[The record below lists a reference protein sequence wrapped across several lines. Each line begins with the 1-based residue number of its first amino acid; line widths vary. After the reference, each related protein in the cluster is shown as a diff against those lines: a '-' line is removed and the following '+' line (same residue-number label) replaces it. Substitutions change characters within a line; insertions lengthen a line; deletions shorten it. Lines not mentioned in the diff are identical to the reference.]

1 MKQVT
6 RSVKTGS
13 GFNPQHEISDRVRS
27 KRLGEMA
34 APPSIPHPNRE
45 QALKRARL
53 TAGFPNIVNGQ
64 RIDSSRTTKISDPVT
79 GEELASVTDTQKDGL
94 DQAVQAAKAAFPLW
108 SSKTWNERRDLL
120 ANAMEELKAHTDEL
134 CTILIAENG
143 RPYGMAQFEVTWIL
157 ETYAP
162 ALLQMDLPDST
173 WNETSV
179 GEITKRYVPLG
190 VVAAIS
196 PWNLPFLLSFT
207 KVLPALLAGNTVV
220 LKPAVFT
227 PLTVLRAADYIRE
240 ILPPGVL
247 NVISGGDDL
256 GPWMTSHPGFQK
268 VSFTGSSE
276 TGRKVFASAA
286 PTLKH
291 LTLELGGNDPGI
303 VLPDA
308 DPQAIAES
316 LFQSMFALSGQGCVT
331 LKRLFVHESIY
342 QALTEALI
350 SCAQNQK
357 LGDGFDPETTLG
369 PIQNRPQFA
378 RMQTTW
384 EEIQEAKAPILYQ
397 GEVPSEGAGLFFPVT
412 LLDNP
417 PAEAAYVIR
426 ENFGPLRA
434 VIRYKDLDEA
444 VRLANGTPYGLGAS
458 VWGTD
463 PELLDAVA
471 RRLDAGMVWINQH
484 LNLHP
489 NVPFSGRKN
498 SGIGIE
504 FGEDGLKEFCNLQVI
519 ANRRWAKKASSVV
532 AEPAR
537 PGQTT

>member
-1 MKQVT
+1 MSTV
-6 RSVKTGS
+6 SS
-13 GFNPQHEISDRVRS
+13 SNPQHEISDRVRS
-27 KRLGEMA
+27 KRLGETT

-53 TAGFPNIVNGQ
+53 TAGFPNVVNGQ
-64 RIDSSRTTKISDPVT
+64 RIDSSRLIKISDPVT

-94 DQAVQAAKAAFPLW
+94 DQAVQAAKAAFPHW
-108 SSKTWNERRDLL
+108 SSKTWNERRNLL
-120 ANAMEELKAHTDEL
+120 ASAMEELKAHTDEL
-134 CTILIAENG
+134 CTILTAENG
-143 RPYGMAQFEVTWIL
+143 RPYRMAEFEITWIL

-162 ALLQMDLPDST
+162 TLLQMELPDSR
-173 WNETSV
+173 WNETGV
-179 GEITKRYVPLG
+179 GQITKRYVPLG

-196 PWNLPFLLSFT
+196 PWNLPFWLSFT

-240 ILPPGVL
+240 MLPPGVL

-256 GPWMTSHPGFQK
+256 GPWMTSHPDFQK

-276 TGRKVFASAA
+276 TGCKVFASAA

-291 LTLELGGNDPGI
+291 LTLELGGNDSGI

-308 DPQAIAES
+308 DPQAIAEY
-316 LFQSMFALSGQGCVT
+316 LFRSMFALSGQGCVT

-350 SCAQNQK
+350 SCAQHQK

-384 EEIQEAKAPILYQ
+384 EEIQEARAPILYQ
-397 GEVPSEGAGLFFPVT
+397 GKVPSEGAGLFFPVT

-417 PAEAAYVIR
+417 PAEAAYVLR
-426 ENFGPLRA
+426 ENFGPLRS
-434 VIRYKDLDEA
+434 VFKYRNLDEA

-463 PELLDAVA
+463 PESLDAVA
-471 RRLDAGMVWINQH
+471 RRLDAGTVWINQH
-484 LNLHP
+484 LNVHP
-489 NVPFSGRKN
+489 NIPFSGHKT

-519 ANRRWAKKASSVV
+519 ANRR
-532 AEPAR
+532 
-537 PGQTT
+537 